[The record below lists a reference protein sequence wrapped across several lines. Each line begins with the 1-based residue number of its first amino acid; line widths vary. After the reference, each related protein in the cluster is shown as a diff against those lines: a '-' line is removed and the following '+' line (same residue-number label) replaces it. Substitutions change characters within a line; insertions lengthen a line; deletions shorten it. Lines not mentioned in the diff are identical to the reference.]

1 MLVTCKFAIALMITL
16 SLGVTT
22 TGIAAADTGMTHN
35 SVTAGAPATDAP
47 GMTYDSIPFMTYN

>member
-1 MLVTCKFAIALMITL
+1 MVRKFAAALIITL

-22 TGIAAADTGMTHN
+22 TGIAAADTPGMTHN
-35 SVTAGAPATDAP
+35 SVTADAPATDAP